1 MQKDDMSVVTLGDIR
16 TAIALLSRI
25 PVKAEFDRSA
35 KAAWAYPLAG
45 IAVSLIAGL
54 ITMIGLWIGLSAPV
68 AAALWIGATIVLTG
82 AMHEDGLADCAD
94 GFWGGFEKA
103 RRLEIMKD
111 SQIGTYG
118 VLALVL
124 AIGLRWLL
132 IAALIAADNWF
143 WSLLAVETLSRAVM
157 PLIMHALPH
166 ARSDGLSHAQGRP
179 PLDAAAIAAGIGIM
193 LALLCLG
200 WVAVKIAVLL
210 AFATAAIAKLA
221 DIKIGGQTGDVLGA
235 SQQIAMIIALMTLA

>member
-1 MQKDDMSVVTLGDIR
+1 MQKHDMSVVTLGDIR

-54 ITMIGLWIGLSAPV
+54 ITMIGLWVGLSAPV

-94 GFWGGFEKA
+94 GFWGGFEKP

-124 AIGLRWLL
+124 SIGLRWLL

-143 WSLLAVETLSRAVM
+143 WSLLAIETLSRAVM
-157 PLIMHALPH
+157 PSIMHALPH

-179 PLDAAAIAAGIGIM
+179 PLNSAAIAVAIGFVV
-193 LALLCLG
+193 ALFCLG
-200 WVAVKIAVLL
+200 WVAFKIAVLL
-210 AFATAAIAKLA
+210 AVATAATAKLA

>member
-1 MQKDDMSVVTLGDIR
+1 MQKDDMAVVTLGDIR

-25 PVKAEFDRSA
+25 PVKAEFNRSA

-68 AAALWIGATIVLTG
+68 VAALWIGATIVLTG

-179 PLDAAAIAAGIGIM
+179 PLNAAAIAVGIGFVI
-193 LALLCLG
+193 ALFSLG
-200 WVAVKIAVLL
+200 WVAFKIAVLL
-210 AFATAAIAKLA
+210 AVSTAAIAKLA
-221 DIKIGGQTGDVLGA
+221 DIKIGGQTGDVLGT
-235 SQQIAMIIALMTLA
+235 SQQFAIIVALMTLA

>member
-54 ITMIGLWIGLSAPV
+54 ITMIGLWIGLSAPI

-132 IAALIAADNWF
+132 TAALIAADNWF
-143 WSLLAVETLSRAVM
+143 WSLLAIETLSRAIM

-179 PLDAAAIAAGIGIM
+179 PLNAVSIAVGVGFVI
-193 LALLCLG
+193 ALLCLG
-200 WVAVKIAVLL
+200 WGAFKIAVLL
-210 AFATAAIAKLA
+210 AVSTAAIAKLA

-235 SQQIAMIIALMTLA
+235 SQQIAMIIGLMTLA